1 MEFPQV
7 SMRLPCQATPS
18 QLNFRRFS
26 GRESV
31 QLNQSMTRQ
40 AIKELA
46 NKQPFKPF
54 SLRLVDGTVYEV
66 PGRDYISLSISGA
79 SIFLSFGDEKDST
92 HQTEVI
98 KLIDTALVS
107 EAEYPEV
114 V

>member
-1 MEFPQV
+1 
-7 SMRLPCQATPS
+7 
-18 QLNFRRFS
+18 
-26 GRESV
+26 
-31 QLNQSMTRQ
+31 MTRQ

-66 PGRDYISLSISGA
+66 SGRDYISLSISGA
-79 SIFLSFGDEKDST
+79 SIFLSFWDEKDST